1 MALHLALLLIWVLL
15 VLTACGGEDRNIGAT
30 ATLSWDPLHDP
41 SVAGYRVHYGKDSA
55 GEPGSCS
62 YEHSVDV
69 SEPTVMITHLEFS
82 TRYYFVV
89 SAYAYDGMSGLCSEE
104 VSKQTPELEP
114 HIGDPPV
121 KVLQAAQNLHA
132 ATR

>member
-1 MALHLALLLIWVLL
+1 MGLPWALLLVWVPLL
-15 VLTACGGEDRNIGAT
+15 LTACGGEDRNVGAM
-30 ATLSWDPLHDP
+30 ATLSWDPVYHP
-41 SVAGYRVHYGKDSA
+41 SVAGYRVHYGKDSP
-55 GEPGSCS
+55 GEPGSCN

-69 SEPTVMITHLEFS
+69 SEPSVMITGLEFS

-104 VSKQTPELEP
+104 VSKQTPELEL

-121 KVLQAAQNLHA
+121 QVL
-132 ATR
+132 